1 MSFQG
6 RDGPQAAS
14 GEYTRWAEAGGG
26 GLPQTLQGG
35 LGRPVIAVWGF
46 RSESGG
52 GG

>member
-1 MSFQG
+1 MG
-6 RDGPQAAS
+6 LRLPQES
-14 GEYTRWAEAGGG
+14 IRGGQRRGGG